1 MTRIFLTGASGNV
14 GRTIVRTIRDRQ
26 GFELAGGW
34 CLEAGEDL
42 GVLAGIGETG
52 VKASA
57 GLEEGLLAVKPDLV
71 FDFSSAPL
79 MKNSLETYLK
89 LGLDAVVG
97 TTGLTDEE
105 LAPVGAQVRAK
116 GLRWSV
122 APNYGLGMNLAAAF
136 VKMARKYYPY
146 ITIIDKHT
154 QEMANAPSGTAAD
167 LARAAGPSGAVK
179 SVETYRGV
187 LGADIA
193 GVPVFSE
200 RMPWPGPY
208 SEHEIR
214 LARPDEVVT
223 VSVQDFTSD
232 IYMDGIFLMA
242 GRIKSLPAGTFIRS
256 LSEILELPRP

>member
-1 MTRIFLTGASGNV
+1 MTKVFIAGASGNV
-14 GRTIVRTIRDRQ
+14 GRTIVRTIGKRP

-34 CLEAGEDL
+34 CLEAGRDL
-42 GVLAGIGETG
+42 GLLAGLGELG
-52 VKASA
+52 VAA
-57 GLEEGLLAVKPDLV
+57 AADLEEGLRATKPDLV
-71 FDFSSAPL
+71 FDFAVTQVL
-79 MKNSLETYLK
+79 KNDMETYLK
-89 LGLDAVVG
+89 LGLDAVIG

-105 LAPVGAQVRAK
+105 LAPFRAQVKAK

-167 LARAAGPSGAVK
+167 LARAAGPSGPVK
-179 SVETYRGV
+179 SEETYKGV
-187 LGADIA
+187 LGAEIA

-208 SEHEIR
+208 SEHELR
-214 LARPDEVVT
+214 LARTDEVVT
-223 VSVQDFTSD
+223 LTVQDFTSD

-242 GRIKSLPAGTFIRS
+242 EKLKKLPAGTFIRS
-256 LSEILELPRP
+256 LSEILEL